1 MDVAV
6 IGLKVESQQVKA
18 ASADL
23 AKLSASAKK
32 TEAAK
37 LRLANAQD
45 RLNDV
50 YKTGVPELRKLR
62 AAQAALA
69 TAESQVISAK
79 AQHEAASR
87 SVASANQAAATAA
100 NVNAAANNNLAGS
113 AKMAAFRQRQLAVQ
127 SVDVAQML
135 MLGQPAYMVALQQGG
150 QIAQIYAGQGGV
162 SQAFKEATRSV
173 LGWVR
178 ANPAL
183 VAAGVV
189 TATVFSGMTYE
200 INKTTDVSVGF
211 GDVFMATMHV
221 AKDAISGVLK
231 PAVDAIAPFIQ
242 AAWDASVQYTKNKMN
257 SMIGVAVGAYK
268 YIEAEWSNM
277 PSAFADISIMSA
289 NALISWA
296 KYGAN
301 EVIGIYGDM
310 LAKINSIVGTSFARP
325 GMITDDLSIPNP
337 FAGSAGSTAGVD
349 AFRDAMNFDYLGS
362 TFDAIRDKAVELAVA
377 GQDAGDKLAGAAKKA
392 IDPWK
397 DLRKVNDEAV
407 LQLQKAREYAADLTK
422 GFVSDLRSGLEQ
434 GKSFWSSFG
443 SAALNVLNKITDKLL
458 GDVID
463 AMFRVNNASSG
474 MGGTGNVLSSLF
486 NGLFGGFRASGG
498 PVSSGK
504 AYMVGEQG
512 PEMIVP
518 GASGTVIP
526 NHKLSAANS
535 NSNTYAPTYNV
546 VNNGGDQAAV
556 ARLEQ
561 TIDKMNRDAY
571 KRFQAHDKMKNQR
584 NIRA

>member
-6 IGLKVESQQVKA
+6 IGLKAHSETIKEATKDLKGMSSASKQAEAANRSREKSDIAAAGAAKA
-18 ASADL
+18 NAMATKALASASG
-23 AKLSASAKK
+23 A
-32 TEAAK
+32 
-37 LRLANAQD
+37 
-45 RLNDV
+45 
-50 YKTGVPELRKLR
+50 
-62 AAQAALA
+62 
-69 TAESQVISAK
+69 
-79 AQHEAASR
+79 
-87 SVASANQAAATAA
+87 
-100 NVNAAANNNLAGS
+100 
-113 AKMAAFRQRQLAVQ
+113 AAFRQRQLAVQ
-127 SVDVAQML
+127 SLDVAQSL
-135 MLGQPAYMVALQQGG
+135 ALGMPPMMVAIQQGG
-150 QIAQIYAGQGGV
+150 QLAGIYAGQGGIKG
-162 SQAFKEATRSV
+162 AFQEATASV
-173 LGWVR
+173 MRYVR
-178 ANPAL
+178 ANPLL

-189 TATVFSGMTYE
+189 TAAVFSGLTYE

-231 PAVDAIAPFIQ
+231 PAIDAIAPFVQ

-268 YIEAEWSNM
+268 YIMAEWSNM
-277 PSAFADISIMSA
+277 PAAFADISIMSA

-310 LAKINSIVGTSFARP
+310 LAKINSIVGTSFSRP

-337 FAGSAGSTAGVD
+337 FAGAASSTAGVD

-362 TFDAIRDKAVELAVA
+362 TFDAIRDKAVELAIA

-443 SAALNVLNKITDKLL
+443 SAALNVLDKITDTLL
-458 GDVID
+458 NDVIN
-463 AMFRVNNASSG
+463 AMFKVNNASSG
-474 MGGTGNVLSSLF
+474 LGGAGNIFSSLIG
-486 NGLFGGFRASGG
+486 GLFGGFRASGG
-498 PVSSGK
+498 PVTAGK
-504 AYMVGEQG
+504 AYMVGEDG
-512 PEMIVP
+512 PEMIIP

-526 NHKLSAANS
+526 NHALSAANNNKS
-535 NSNTYAPTYNV
+535 DVNITVGISADNNGNLTPFVESMV
-546 VNNGGDQAAV
+546 VNGVQQAAPSIV
-556 ARLEQ
+556 SGSVKAVNSQMPNLIANYQ
-561 TIDKMNRDAY
+561 
-571 KRFQAHDKMKNQR
+571 QR
-584 NIRA
+584 NG

>member
-6 IGLKVESQQVKA
+6 IGLKAHSETIKEATKDLKGMSSASKQAEAANKSREKSDIAAAGAAKA
-18 ASADL
+18 NAIATKALASASG
-23 AKLSASAKK
+23 A
-32 TEAAK
+32 
-37 LRLANAQD
+37 
-45 RLNDV
+45 
-50 YKTGVPELRKLR
+50 
-62 AAQAALA
+62 
-69 TAESQVISAK
+69 
-79 AQHEAASR
+79 
-87 SVASANQAAATAA
+87 
-100 NVNAAANNNLAGS
+100 
-113 AKMAAFRQRQLAVQ
+113 AAFRQRQLAVQ
-127 SVDVAQML
+127 SLDVAQSL
-135 MLGQPAYMVALQQGG
+135 ALGMPPMMVAIQQGG
-150 QIAQIYAGQGGV
+150 QLAGIYAGQGGIKG
-162 SQAFKEATRSV
+162 AFQEATASV
-173 LGWVR
+173 MRYVR
-178 ANPAL
+178 ANPLL
-183 VAAGVV
+183 VAAGV
-189 TATVFSGMTYE
+189 AASAVFAGMTYE

-211 GDVFMATMHV
+211 GDVFMATMSV
-221 AKDAISGVLK
+221 AADAISGVLK

-257 SMIGVAVGAYK
+257 TMIGVAVGAYK

-277 PSAFADISIMSA
+277 PAAFADISIMSA

-362 TFDAIRDKAVELAVA
+362 TFDAIRDKAVDLAIA

-443 SAALNVLNKITDKLL
+443 SAALNVLDKITDTLL
-458 GDVID
+458 NDVIN
-463 AMFRVNNASSG
+463 AMFKVNNASSG
-474 MGGTGNVLSSLF
+474 LGGAGNIFSSLIG
-486 NGLFGGFRASGG
+486 GLFGGFRASGG
-498 PVSSGK
+498 PVSAGK

-526 NHKLSAANS
+526 NHRLSDKSGS
-535 NSNTYAPTYNV
+535 NASVV
-546 VNNGGDQAAV
+546 VNIVNNSGAKIEKRERQTSGGKTLDVVIDEMMSGQAGKQGSKFRSAMQGQFGLTGGL
-556 ARLEQ
+556 A
-561 TIDKMNRDAY
+561 NRG
-571 KRFQAHDKMKNQR
+571 
-584 NIRA
+584 

>member
-1 MDVAV
+1 LLVAA
-6 IGLKVESQQVKA
+6 G
-18 ASADL
+18 
-23 AKLSASAKK
+23 
-32 TEAAK
+32 
-37 LRLANAQD
+37 
-45 RLNDV
+45 
-50 YKTGVPELRKLR
+50 
-62 AAQAALA
+62 
-69 TAESQVISAK
+69 
-79 AQHEAASR
+79 
-87 SVASANQAAATAA
+87 AATAA
-100 NVNAAANNNLAGS
+100 VFAG
-113 AKMAAFRQRQLAVQ
+113 L
-127 SVDVAQML
+127 
-135 MLGQPAYMVALQQGG
+135 
-150 QIAQIYAGQGGV
+150 
-162 SQAFKEATRSV
+162 
-173 LGWVR
+173 
-178 ANPAL
+178 
-183 VAAGVV
+183 
-189 TATVFSGMTYE
+189 TYE
-200 INKTTDVSVGF
+200 INQTTDVSVGF

-231 PAVDAIAPFIQ
+231 PAVDAIAPFVQ

-268 YIEAEWSNM
+268 YIMAEWSNM
-277 PSAFADISIMSA
+277 PAAFADISIMSA

-310 LAKINSIVGTSFARP
+310 LAKINSIVGTSFSRP

-337 FAGSAGSTAGVD
+337 FAGAASSTAGVD

-362 TFDAIRDKAVELAVA
+362 TFDAIRDKAVQLAIA

-443 SAALNVLNKITDKLL
+443 SAALNVLDKITDTLL
-458 GDVID
+458 NDVIN
-463 AMFRVNNASSG
+463 AMFKVNNAS
-474 MGGTGNVLSSLF
+474 GGLGGAGNIFSSLIS
-486 NGLFGGFRASGG
+486 GLFGGFRASGG
-498 PVSSGK
+498 PVSAGK

-526 NHKLSAANS
+526 NHKLSAANN
-535 NSNTYAPTYNV
+535 NSSTFAPNYNIDAR
-546 VNNGGDQAAV
+546 GADQAAV

-561 TIDKMNRDAY
+561 TLADMSRNEY
-571 KRFQAHDKMKNQR
+571 KRWQSHDKMKNQR
-584 NIRA
+584 GIR